1 MRKIAFALALVT
13 VTPAAAVDVMFN
25 TPLDTTP
32 ATLILAAKA
41 LGVWNTISN
50 QIIEDQIDAY
60 GNHWSLYVAGNGVC
74 PGVTGY
80 VAFMRYL
87 GSPFSSGMTPPVLTS
102 NIAIGGTMVAPTFT
116 WVGSSPSP
124 SAVTMTLDTHSC
136 HAWM

>member
-87 GSPFSSGMTPPVLTS
+87 GSPFSSGMTPPGADKQYRDWRHNGRPGHSL
-102 NIAIGGTMVAPTFT
+102 GWDRPLGQAP
-116 WVGSSPSP
+116 
-124 SAVTMTLDTHSC
+124 
-136 HAWM
+136 